1 MAQPTLAYR
10 VSVRWPWLYA
20 ALYIVGLRDL
30 AFRDCV
36 KLHREPPC

>member
-1 MAQPTLAYR
+1 MAQSSLTFR

-30 AFRDCV
+30 AFRICV
-36 KLHREPPC
+36 KLHLE